1 MSQRHDT
8 LWTNVNVY
16 TASEAGTVMDAA
28 IGVRDGTVAWIG
40 PQPRDGAEAFDAD
53 EVIDGRSRWVLPGLV
68 DCHTHLVFGGQRAGE
83 FEARLA
89 GSSYEEIA
97 RAGGG
102 IASTVRATR
111 EASED
116 TLFRD
121 AARRLRQLVHDGVT
135 TVEIKSGYG
144 LTKESEE
151 KMLRV
156 ARRLGETFPVK
167 VVTTFL
173 GAHALPPEY
182 ADDRSD
188 YLRLLCEDML
198 PALAGQG
205 LVDAV
210 DGFCERIA
218 FTPEEIAQVF
228 DVARSLGLPVKLHA
242 EQLSDSGGA
251 ALAARYG
258 ALSADHLEHLSE
270 DGARRMAASGTA
282 AVLLPGAF
290 YTLRD
295 KQAPPVELLRKHGV
309 PMAVSTDANP
319 GSSPALSLRLMANMA
334 CQLFSLS
341 VDEALRGVTI
351 NAAKA
356 LGLDG
361 EIGSIEAGKRADFVL
376 LDVDEPAEF
385 AYWLGG
391 NIVSEVVSGGARID
405 LASL

>member
-1 MSQRHDT
+1 MSQQHDT

-16 TASEAGTVMDAA
+16 TASEAGTIENAA
-28 IGVRDGTVAWIG
+28 ISVRDGRIAWVG
-40 PQPRDGAEAFDAD
+40 AMPADGGKPVDAG

-68 DCHTHLVFGGQRAGE
+68 DCHTHLVFAGQRAGE
-83 FEARLA
+83 FESRLA

-102 IASTVRATR
+102 IASTVRSTR
-111 EASED
+111 EASEE
-116 TLFRD
+116 TLFQS
-121 AARRLRQLVHDGVT
+121 AAGRLRQLLRDGVT

-144 LTKESEE
+144 LTTRSEE
-151 KMLRV
+151 KMLTV
-156 ARRLGETFPVK
+156 ARRLGDAFPVH

-182 ADDRSD
+182 ADDRKG
-188 YLRLLCEDML
+188 YLRLICDDML
-198 PALAGQG
+198 PTLAGQG
-205 LVDAV
+205 LIDAV
-210 DGFCERIA
+210 DGFCEHIA
-218 FTPEEIAQVF
+218 FAPEEMGQVF
-228 DVARSLGLPVKLHA
+228 DVARTLGLPVKLHA

-258 ALSADHLEHLSE
+258 ALSADHLEYLSE
-270 DGARRMAASGTA
+270 DSVRRMAESGTV

-295 KQAPPVELLRKHGV
+295 TQTPPVDLLRKHGV

-334 CQLFSLS
+334 CQLFSLT

-356 LGLDG
+356 LGLDE
-361 EIGSIEAGKRADFVL
+361 EIGSIEIGKRADFVL

-391 NIVSEVVSGGARID
+391 NIVSEVVRGGTRLD
-405 LASL
+405 LAAL

>member
-1 MSQRHDT
+1 MSQQHDT
-8 LWTNVNVY
+8 LWTNVNVF
-16 TASEAGTVMDAA
+16 TASEAGIIESAA
-28 IGVRDGTVAWIG
+28 IGVKNGAISWIG
-40 PQPRDGAEAFDAD
+40 PMPRDRDERLDAA
-53 EVIDGRSRWVLPGLV
+53 EVIDAGARWMLPGLV

-89 GSSYEEIA
+89 GASYEEIA

-102 IASTVRATR
+102 IASTVRSTR
-111 EASED
+111 EASEE
-116 TLFRD
+116 TLFLC
-121 AARRLRQLVHDGVT
+121 AARRLRQLVRDGVT

-144 LTKESEE
+144 LTTAAEE

-156 ARRLGETFPVK
+156 ARRLGDEFPVR

-182 ADDRSD
+182 ADDRKG
-188 YLRLLCEDML
+188 YLRLVCEDML
-198 PALAGQG
+198 PTLAGQG

-210 DGFCERIA
+210 DGFCEHIA
-218 FTPEEIAQVF
+218 FTPEEMEQVF
-228 DVARSLGLPVKLHA
+228 DAARRLGLPVKLHA

-251 ALAARYG
+251 ALAARHG
-258 ALSADHLEHLSE
+258 ALSADHLEYLSE
-270 DGARRMAASGTA
+270 DGVRQMAASGTV

-295 KQAPPVELLRKHGV
+295 TRIPPVDLLREHGV

-319 GSSPALSLRLMANMA
+319 GSSPSLSLRLMANMA
-334 CQLFSLS
+334 CQLFSLT
-341 VDEALRGVTI
+341 VEEALHGVTI
-351 NAAKA
+351 NAARA
-356 LGLDG
+356 LGLDAG
-361 EIGSIEAGKRADFVL
+361 IGSIEKGKRADFVL
-376 LDVDEPAEF
+376 LDIDEPAEF

-391 NIVSEVVSGGARID
+391 NIVSEVVSGGERID

>member
-1 MSQRHDT
+1 MSQQHDT

-16 TASEAGTVMDAA
+16 TASGAGIIENAA
-28 IGVRDGTVAWIG
+28 IGVRDGTIAWVG
-40 PQPRDGAEAFDAD
+40 PLPGDSGKPIDAR

-68 DCHTHLVFGGQRAGE
+68 DCHTHLVFAGQRAGE

-89 GSSYEEIA
+89 GSSYEEIS

-102 IASTVRATR
+102 IASTVRSTR
-111 EASED
+111 DASEE
-116 TLFRD
+116 TLFQD
-121 AARRLRQLVHDGVT
+121 AAGRLRQLLRDGVT
-135 TVEIKSGYG
+135 TIEIKSGYG
-144 LTKESEE
+144 LTIESEE
-151 KMLRV
+151 KMLKV
-156 ARRLGETFPVK
+156 ARRLGEAFPVR

-173 GAHALPPEY
+173 GAHTLPPEY
-182 ADDRSD
+182 ADDRKG
-188 YLRLLCEDML
+188 YLRLICDDML

-205 LVDAV
+205 LIDAV

-218 FTPEEIAQVF
+218 FTPEEMGRVF

-258 ALSADHLEHLSE
+258 ALSADHLEYLSE
-270 DGARRMAASGTA
+270 DGVRRMAESGTV

-295 KQAPPVELLRKHGV
+295 TQRPPVGLLRKQGV

-319 GSSPALSLRLMANMA
+319 GSSPTLSLRLMANMA
-334 CQLFSLS
+334 CQLFSLT
-341 VDEALRGVTI
+341 VDEALHGVTI

-356 LGLDG
+356 LGLDA
-361 EIGSIEAGKRADFVL
+361 EIGSIEIGKRADFVL

-391 NIVSEVVSGGARID
+391 NIVSELVSGGTRLD
-405 LASL
+405 LAAL